1 MHLSW
6 RRKGGLTSAQRKF
19 ARDNDAIPGMAAM
32 QDPRMI
38 FMYREEA
45 ERISR
50 WLVDE
55 NGHAVDL
62 VVFRRQDG
70 HEPAA

>member
-1 MHLSW
+1 
-6 RRKGGLTSAQRKF
+6 
-19 ARDNDAIPGMAAM
+19 M
-32 QDPRMI
+32 QDSRMV

-55 NGHAVDL
+55 DGHAVDL
-62 VVFRRQDG
+62 VVFRR
-70 HEPAA
+70 EERTA